1 MILIDTSVWADHFRM
16 AEPQLVHF
24 AQEEI
29 IQLHPLVLGELAM
42 GNFANRT
49 SVLNWL
55 TELIPATVASDDEV
69 LRVVESRVLYGKG
82 LGYVD
87 AHLIAS
93 ALLTPEVQF
102 WSRDKR
108 LVSAA
113 FEAGITVLA
122 ETRH

>member
-16 AEPQLVHF
+16 AEPQLVGF

-49 SVLNWL
+49 KVLNWL
-55 TELIPATVASDDEV
+55 SELIPAAVASDDEV
-69 LRVVESRVLYGKG
+69 LRVVESQVLYGKG

-93 ALLTPEVQF
+93 AMLTPEVQF

>member
-16 AEPQLVHF
+16 AEPQLVSF
-24 AQEEI
+24 AREEL
-29 IQLHPLVLGELAM
+29 IQMHPLVLGELAM

-49 SVLNWL
+49 RVLEGL
-55 TELIPATVASDDEV
+55 MELVPAAVASDDEV
-69 LRVVESRVLYGKG
+69 LRIIESRALYGKG
-82 LGYVD
+82 LGFID

-113 FEAGITVLA
+113 FEAGITVLT

>member
-16 AEPQLVHF
+16 AEPQLVGF

-49 SVLNWL
+49 KVLNWL
-55 TELIPATVASDDEV
+55 SELIPAAVASDDEV
-69 LRVVESRVLYGKG
+69 LRVVESQVLYGKG

-93 ALLTPEVQF
+93 AKLTPEVQF